1 MNTADIILAIIIFII
16 FGLLFATNI
25 LAVGINNIKNNWPT
39 YRCNPVVM
47 PFAGMFGADVKDNFT
62 YCIQN
67 TQTNY
72 MGYLLQPVN
81 YTLNLTGNIGQK
93 LSQALNLVRGMFAY
107 IRDSITSIIQNI
119 FGVFLN
125 ILIEFQKI
133 TIDIKDTIMKITGLM
148 ASLLYILQGSIMT
161 MNSAWQGPPGQ
172 MVRGLCFHPDTLIKL
187 ENGEIKRIS
196 EIELG
201 ETLKDG
207 GEVLGLM
214 KLKNWNKDTE
224 EQTESFYE
232 IPNGENNEPIFVT
245 GKHIM
250 WDHSRGLWIEVKD
263 HKQAKLSTKESKFLY
278 CLLTSTYVIPIGEH
292 VFHDWDDENDG
303 KPAKNVILPK
313 DFVI

>member
-16 FGLLFATNI
+16 FALLFATNI
-25 LAVGINNIKNNWPT
+25 LAVGINNIKKNWPT
-39 YRCNPVVM
+39 YRCNPVIM
-47 PFAGMFGADVKDNFT
+47 PFAGMFGANVKDNFV

-81 YTLNLTGNIGQK
+81 YTLSLTGNIGK
-93 LSQALNLVRGMFAY
+93 ELSSALDLVRGMFNF
-107 IRDSITSIIQNI
+107 IRNMITSIIENV

-133 TIDIKDTIMKITGLM
+133 TIDIKDTIMKVAGVMT
-148 ASLLYILQGSIMT
+148 SLLYILDGSIKT
-161 MNSAWQGPPGQ
+161 MNSSWQGPPGQ

-187 ENGEIKRIS
+187 ENGEYKKICD
-196 EIELG
+196 IELG
-201 ETLKDG
+201 EILKDG

-214 KLKNWNKDTE
+214 KLKNWDRNSGKQSE
-224 EQTESFYE
+224 LFYE
-232 IPNGENNEPIFVT
+232 IPKGEKEESIFIT

-250 WDHSRGLWIEVKD
+250 WDSSRGLWIEAKD
-263 HKQAKLSTKESKFLY
+263 YKDAILSNKESKILY

-292 VFHDWDDENDG
+292 VFHDWDDENG
-303 KPAKNVILPK
+303 KPANGIILPTQ
-313 DFVI
+313 FSI